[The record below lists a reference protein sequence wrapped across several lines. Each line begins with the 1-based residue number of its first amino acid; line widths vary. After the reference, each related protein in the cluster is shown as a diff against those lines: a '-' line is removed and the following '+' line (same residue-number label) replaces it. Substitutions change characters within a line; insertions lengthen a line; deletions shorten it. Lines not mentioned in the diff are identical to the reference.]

1 MALKKGTGTVGIWHS
16 ILNLVIQHLQDG
28 LGKFFTPLEFESV
41 YRAYYVL
48 ALLFVVRSL
57 GGV

>member
-1 MALKKGTGTVGIWHS
+1 MALKKGTGTMGLRHS
-16 ILNLVIQHLQDG
+16 ILHLVIQHLQDG

-48 ALLFVVRSL
+48 ALLLLF
-57 GGV
+57 GH